1 MRVLVA
7 GATGTVGRELTRLL
21 AARGDR
27 VVAFSRDPA
36 RAASLRAV
44 ADDVRT
50 GDALRPADLTGL
62 LDGVDAVVS
71 CLGGRLDL
79 GWGQRRS
86 YRTLD
91 TLTNRN
97 LLHVARAAGVR
108 RFVYLAVHIG
118 PGYAGTAYV
127 RAHEAFA
134 QELFGSGL
142 SAAVVRATGIFPAF
156 APLLTMARR
165 GRVWLPGDGRARTNP
180 VHAIDVAEACAE
192 VLHGDRRELSIGGPD
207 IMTRDELARLPFQ
220 VLDRTPRLAH
230 LPRLIALTGA
240 AALRPLHP
248 RLAQL
253 LDFAARVF
261 TSDCVAPPL
270 GRRRL
275 VDYFGELAAPS

>member
-7 GATGTVGRELTRLL
+7 GATGTVGRELTRFLS
-21 AARGDR
+21 ARGDH

-36 RAASLRAV
+36 RATALRGV

-50 GDALRPADLTGL
+50 GDALRPGDLAGL
-62 LDGVDAVVS
+62 LDGIDAVAS
-71 CLGGRLDL
+71 CLGGRVDL
-79 GWGQRRS
+79 GWGQRRG

-91 TLTNRN
+91 TVANRN
-97 LLHVARAAGVR
+97 LLSAACAAGVR
-108 RFVYLAVHIG
+108 RFVYLAVHTEH
-118 PGYAGTAYV
+118 GYAGTSYV
-127 RAHEAFA
+127 RAHEDFA
-134 QELFGSGL
+134 RELFGSGL
-142 SAAVVRATGIFPAF
+142 SAGVVRATGIFPSF
-156 APLLTMARR
+156 APLLAMARR

-180 VHAIDVAEACAE
+180 VHAVDVAEACAA

-207 IMTRDELARLPFQ
+207 IITRDELARMPFQ
-220 VLDRTPRLAH
+220 VLDREPRLVH
-230 LPRLIALTGA
+230 LPRLFALAGA

-275 VDYFGELAAPS
+275 VDYFGELATPS